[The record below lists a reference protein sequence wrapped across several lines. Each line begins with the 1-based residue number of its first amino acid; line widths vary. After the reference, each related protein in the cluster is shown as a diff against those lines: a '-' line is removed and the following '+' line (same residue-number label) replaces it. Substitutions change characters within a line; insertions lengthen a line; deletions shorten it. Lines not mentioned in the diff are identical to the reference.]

1 MRWSRPQRRWARKSS
16 GPSLNYGGVRTPLHP
31 RSLRCSSVACLRACA
46 LLAPCARGAGPL
58 SASPHFR
65 DGPLG
70 DEGHAGGGGPLMAP
84 PDLPEHPKGALRSGN
99 IADELARGPRHL
111 HVVVVSPAQPIFE
124 GDVHW
129 VTVPAW
135 DGQLGIW
142 PGHAAIVA
150 ALGSGLLRIG
160 QDGGKVARFA
170 VRGGFLKVGGGKVTI
185 LVDSAVAEA
194 DVDTAEARRELDET
208 VAALRH
214 PKTDEEFEELLDRRA
229 WSESRLKLGGA

>member
-1 MRWSRPQRRWARKSS
+1 M
-16 GPSLNYGGVRTPLHP
+16 
-31 RSLRCSSVACLRACA
+31 
-46 LLAPCARGAGPL
+46 
-58 SASPHFR
+58 AS
-65 DGPLG
+65 
-70 DEGHAGGGGPLMAP
+70 E
-84 PDLPEHPKGALRSGN
+84 LPEHPKGALRSGN
-99 IADELARGPRHL
+99 IADELARGPRNL

-160 QDGGKVARFA
+160 QEGGKVARYA
-170 VRGGFLKVGGGKVTI
+170 VRGGFLKVGEGKVTI

-194 DVDTAEARRELDET
+194 DVDKAEARRELDET
-208 VAALRH
+208 LVSLRH
-214 PKTDEEFEELLDRRA
+214 PKTEEEFAELLDRRA

>member
-1 MRWSRPQRRWARKSS
+1 MSS
-16 GPSLNYGGVRTPLHP
+16 
-31 RSLRCSSVACLRACA
+31 
-46 LLAPCARGAGPL
+46 
-58 SASPHFR
+58 
-65 DGPLG
+65 
-70 DEGHAGGGGPLMAP
+70 E
-84 PDLPEHPKGALRSGN
+84 LPEHPKGALRDGN

-111 HVVVVSPAQPIFE
+111 HVVVVSPAQPIFT

-160 QDGGKVARFA
+160 QGAGKVARFA
-170 VRGGFLKVGGGKVTI
+170 VRGGFLKVGEGRVTI

>member
-1 MRWSRPQRRWARKSS
+1 MA
-16 GPSLNYGGVRTPLHP
+16 TP
-31 RSLRCSSVACLRACA
+31 
-46 LLAPCARGAGPL
+46 
-58 SASPHFR
+58 
-65 DGPLG
+65 
-70 DEGHAGGGGPLMAP
+70 E
-84 PDLPEHPKGALRSGN
+84 LPEHPKGALRSGN

-111 HVVVVSPAQPIFE
+111 HVVVVSPAQPVFT

-150 ALGSGLLRIG
+150 ALGSGPLRIG
-160 QDGGKVARFA
+160 QDAGKVARFA
-170 VRGGFLKVGGGKVTI
+170 VRGGFLKVGEGNVTI

-208 VAALRH
+208 VAALNH
-214 PKTDEEFEELLDRRA
+214 PKTDEEFAELLDRRA
-229 WSESRLKLGGA
+229 WSQSQLKLGGP